1 MENWNEIQ
9 NTVHDAE
16 LNNPAWSKDWR
27 LVISPVT
34 IRTARAFTAWT
45 HRHLAPPVDAEFVI
59 GVQSAG
65 GALVGVAF
73 VDRPICRTFDD
84 DYTAE
89 ITCLSTDGTPNACSA
104 LLGAAWRLSRAE
116 GYRRLIAHTRT
127 DESGTSLRAAGF
139 RRVAYP
145 AAGWGKA
152 SRADRGAGLGRVL
165 WEITALGGRS

>member
-1 MENWNEIQ
+1 MENSNEIQ
-9 NTVHDAE
+9 KTVHDGK
-16 LNNPAWSKDWR
+16 LNNPARSEDRR

-45 HRHLAPPVDAEFVI
+45 HRHLAPPVDAEFAI

-65 GALVGVAF
+65 GTLVGVAF
-73 VDRPICRTFDD
+73 VDRPVCWVFDD
-84 DYTAE
+84 DRTAE
-89 ITCLSTDGTPNACSA
+89 VTCLSTDGTPNACSA

-139 RRVAYP
+139 HRVADP
-145 AAGWGKA
+145 AAGWDRA
-152 SRADRGAGLGRVL
+152 SRADRRAGLGRVL